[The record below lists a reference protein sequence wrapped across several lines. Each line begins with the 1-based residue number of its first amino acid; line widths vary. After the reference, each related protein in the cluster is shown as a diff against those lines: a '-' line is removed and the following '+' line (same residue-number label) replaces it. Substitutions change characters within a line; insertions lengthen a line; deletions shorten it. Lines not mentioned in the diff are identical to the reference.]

1 MVSQSEPLT
10 WSGPLFS
17 PLLEAAI
24 RLAAQGHY
32 HQFRK
37 RSPGEESCGD
47 PADGPLPESCIPY
60 ITHLMGSMCILAR
73 LGARDEVLAA
83 ALLHDYL
90 EDVPDPDGRLT
101 IRRAVGPE
109 VLDLVL
115 EVTEDKRDNLADSE
129 TWEIRKR
136 EQIAR
141 IDAMSDDAVLIK
153 AADLLHNV
161 QTLLTDLDA
170 TDRTTAVWERLNAG
184 PDRQMWYFTAVLD
197 AARRRLGEHPLVRE
211 LERAVGELERHVES
225 AAGTP

>member
-1 MVSQSEPLT
+1 MPRSEPPTLI
-10 WSGPLFS
+10 GPLFS

-37 RSPGEESCGD
+37 RSPDEEGCGN
-47 PADGPLPESCIPY
+47 PGGGPLPETCIPY

-90 EDVPDPDGRLT
+90 EDVPDPDGRRT
-101 IRRAVGPE
+101 IHRAVGPE

-115 EVTEDKRDNLADSE
+115 EVTEDKRDELEDSE
-129 TWEIRKR
+129 TWEVRKR
-136 EQIAR
+136 EQVAR

-153 AADLLHNV
+153 AADVLHNIE
-161 QTLLTDLDA
+161 TLLTDLDA
-170 TDRTTAVWERLNAG
+170 TDKTSAVWDRLNAG
-184 PDRQMWYFTAVLD
+184 PDRQLWYFTAVLE
-197 AARRRLGEHPLVRE
+197 AAERRLGDHPLTRG
-211 LERAVGELERHVES
+211 LERAVGEIEHLV
-225 AAGTP
+225 

>member
-1 MVSQSEPLT
+1 
-10 WSGPLFS
+10 
-17 PLLEAAI
+17 
-24 RLAAQGHY
+24 LA
-32 HQFRK
+32 
-37 RSPGEESCGD
+37 GD
-47 PADGPLPESCIPY
+47 PLPETCVPY

-73 LGARDEVLAA
+73 LGVRDEVLAA

-90 EDVPDPDGRLT
+90 EDVPDPDGRQT

-115 EVTEDKRDNLADSE
+115 EVTEDKRDDVADSE

-136 EQIAR
+136 EQVAR

-153 AADLLHNV
+153 AADMLHNV

-184 PDRQMWYFTAVLD
+184 PDRQLWYFTAVLD
-197 AARRRLGEHPLVRE
+197 AAERRLGGHPLVRE
-211 LERAVGELERHVES
+211 LSRAVDTLEHLV
-225 AAGTP
+225 

>member
-1 MVSQSEPLT
+1 MVSQSVTPPV
-10 WSGPLFS
+10 SGLLFS

-37 RSPGEESCGD
+37 RSPEEESCGD
-47 PADGPLPESCIPY
+47 LAGDPLPETCVPY

-90 EDVPDPDGRLT
+90 EDVPDPDGRQT

-115 EVTEDKRDNLADSE
+115 EVTEDKRDDVADSE

-136 EQIAR
+136 EQVAR

-153 AADLLHNV
+153 AADMLHNV

-170 TDRTTAVWERLNAG
+170 TDRTITVWERLNAG
-184 PDRQMWYFTAVLD
+184 PDRQLWYFTAVLD
-197 AARRRLGEHPLVRE
+197 AAERRLGGHPLVRE
-211 LERAVGELERHVES
+211 LASAVDTLEHLV
-225 AAGTP
+225 